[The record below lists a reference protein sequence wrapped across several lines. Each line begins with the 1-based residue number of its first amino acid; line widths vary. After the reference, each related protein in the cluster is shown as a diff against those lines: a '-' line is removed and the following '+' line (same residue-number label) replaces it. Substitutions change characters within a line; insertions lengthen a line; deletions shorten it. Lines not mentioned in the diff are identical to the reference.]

1 MYQQRGPPDIPE
13 VAGLWEPRIV
23 RVDEQPIEPEPDAAD
38 AYVVVDEIVG
48 NDVRLAVA
56 PWPHQDAGGRLRF
69 DDSGS
74 EPHEYSRPELQRELD
89 RHRDA
94 EGQLVRPL
102 RIGDVFLVRGFGELA
117 DWQRVLDVT
126 GASRQAA
133 KRAGLRAVAQPV
145 DAGALATGKPS
156 VAPSKIPPAQ
166 RWRRLPPISGPGT
179 EPRPAEPSAGSI
191 ANAAV

>member
-1 MYQQRGPPDIPE
+1 MYQQREPPEIPE

-23 RVDEQPIEPEPDAAD
+23 RVDEQPIELAPDAAD

-48 NDVRLAVA
+48 SDVLLAVA

-69 DDSGS
+69 DDRGS
-74 EPHEYSRPELQRELD
+74 EPHGYSRPELQRELD

-94 EGQLVRPL
+94 EGQLVRAL

-117 DWQRVLDVT
+117 GWQRVLDVT

-133 KRAGLRAVAQPV
+133 KRAGLRVVAQPV
-145 DAGALATGKPS
+145 DGGAP
-156 VAPSKIPPAQ
+156 APSKPPPTQ
-166 RWRRLPPISGPGT
+166 SWRRLPPIHGPGT
-179 EPRPAEPSAGSI
+179 QPRPPAEPSTGSI